1 MLNVEDMSRLEMQAL
16 LSGSGYG
23 HLGCAHEGRPYVVPM
38 HFAYDGE
45 FIYFATTEG
54 TKTKYLADN
63 PEVCLQVETV
73 QDVNNWRSVMVIG
86 KVARLTSAEETETA
100 MGHLT
105 KSNPT
110 LTPALNFTRMDGQG
124 RPNFMALYRLRP
136 AIMDGRKTIPA
147 E

>member
-1 MLNVEDMSRLEMQAL
+1 MLNVEGMSAAEMRAL
-16 LSGSGYG
+16 LSGNGYG

-54 TKTKYLADN
+54 AKTKYLAHN
-63 PEVCLQVETV
+63 PEVCLQVEAV
-73 QDVNNWRSVMVIG
+73 QDVNHWRSVMVSG
-86 KVARLTSAEETETA
+86 TAERLTDAADSETA
-100 MGHLT
+100 MGYLT

-110 LTPALNFTRMDGQG
+110 LTPALNYTQMDGQG

-136 AIMDGRKTIPA
+136 ALMDGRKTMTT